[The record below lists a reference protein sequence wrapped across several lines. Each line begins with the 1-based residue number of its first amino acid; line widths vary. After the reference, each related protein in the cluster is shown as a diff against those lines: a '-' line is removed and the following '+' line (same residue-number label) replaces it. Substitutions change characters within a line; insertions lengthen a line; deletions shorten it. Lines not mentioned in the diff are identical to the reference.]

1 MFLRGSLLLTSLLV
15 CLLTALPPAAAQIP
29 PAKPDPLAPRN
40 QAAAG
45 CSADPAASLCEEANP
60 KIIAN
65 ALGGSPL
72 EENLRRLTDQIGGRM
87 TGSAAMARAVAWG
100 VAAFRQAGVD
110 DVHTEKYPLQSSW
123 SEGATRL
130 EVLEPVPFAVHLV
143 SVGWSPPTPA
153 EGIAADVVDVG
164 DGSEAGFAAAGASA
178 KGAILLVH
186 SELLRTW
193 EDLFNEYLRAPAIID
208 RTVRSGAAA
217 ILWMS
222 TRERGLLYRHQNSLT
237 GELDRLPQ
245 AVVAREDA
253 QRLARFL
260 AAGQKVR
267 VHLAMPN
274 RVGGPLEQENVVA
287 EIRGREKPDEFVLLG
302 AHLDSWELGT
312 GALDNGCNAAL
323 VIEAARAI
331 SATGLRP
338 RRTIRFA
345 LFSGEEQGTLGSWAY
360 ARAHRSEMDR
370 MLAAVIFDE
379 GIGRVTGYSLGGRKD
394 IEAGVR
400 DILRSAESWGANH
413 HTADA
418 FIGTDNFDF
427 LLEGVPTLVANQE
440 EANYLPNYHASSDT
454 FDKVEIRELKLHTAL
469 AAVTVF
475 GIAERPE
482 RLGKRQ
488 TRAEVEA
495 LMKETGL
502 DQQMKNL
509 GLWPMWEQGQR
520 GLPR

>member
-1 MFLRGSLLLTSLLV
+1 MFLRRSLLLCLLASLL
-15 CLLTALPPAAAQIP
+15 PAAAQIP

-40 QAAAG
+40 APAAG

-60 KIIAN
+60 KIIAS
-65 ALGGSPL
+65 ALGASPL
-72 EENLRRLTDQIGGRM
+72 EDNLRRLTDEVGGRM

-100 VAAFRQAGVD
+100 VAAFRQAGD
-110 DVHTEKYPLQSSW
+110 DVHTEKYTIPITW

-130 EVLEPVPFAVHLV
+130 DVLAPVPFPVRLV
-143 SVGWSPPTPA
+143 SVGWSPATPA
-153 EGIAADVVDVG
+153 EGITADVVDVG
-164 DGSEAGFAAAGASA
+164 EGGEADFAAAGASA
-178 KGAILLVH
+178 KGAVLLVH

-193 EDLFNEYLRAPAIID
+193 EDLFNEYQRAPGTID
-208 RTVRSGAAA
+208 RAVRSGAAA

-245 AVVAREDA
+245 AIVAREDT
-253 QRLARFL
+253 QRLVRFL

-267 VHLAMPN
+267 VRLTMPN
-274 RVGGPLEQENVVA
+274 RVGGPAEQENVVA
-287 EIRGREKPDEFVLLG
+287 EIRGREKPDEVVLLG

-323 VIEAARAI
+323 VVEAARVI

-338 RRTIRFA
+338 RRTIRFV
-345 LFSGEEQGTLGSWAY
+345 LFTGEEQGTLGSWAY
-360 ARAHRSEMDR
+360 ARAHRNEMDR
-370 MLAAVIFDE
+370 FVAAVVFDE
-379 GIGRVTGYSLGGRKD
+379 GIGRVTGYSLGGRRD

-400 DILRSAESWGANH
+400 DILKPVEAWGANR
-413 HTADA
+413 HTPDA

-427 LLEGVPTLVANQE
+427 LIEGVPTLVANQE
-440 EANYLPNYHASSDT
+440 EANYIANYHASSDT
-454 FDKVEIRELKLHTAL
+454 FDKVDIRELKLHVAL
-469 AAVTVF
+469 AGVTVF
-475 GIAERPE
+475 GIAERPT

-502 DQQMKNL
+502 DQQMKTF
-509 GLWPMWEQGQR
+509 GLWPMWKQGQR
-520 GLPR
+520 GVTR

>member
-1 MFLRGSLLLTSLLV
+1 MFLRRSLFPASLLV
-15 CLLTALPPAAAQIP
+15 CLLVALLPVIAQLP
-29 PAKPDPLAPRN
+29 PAKPDPLTLRS
-40 QAAAG
+40 QQSAG
-45 CSADPAASLCEEANP
+45 CSSDPLASLCEEANP
-60 KIIAN
+60 KILAN
-65 ALGGSPL
+65 ALGPSPL
-72 EENLRRLTDQIGGRM
+72 EANLRRLTDDVGGRM

-100 VAAFRQAGVD
+100 IDAFRQAGVD
-110 DVHTEKYPLQSSW
+110 DVHTERYTVQVTW

-130 EVLEPVPFAVHLV
+130 EVLEPVSFPVRLV
-143 SVGWSPPTPA
+143 AVGWSPPTPA
-153 EGIAADVVDVG
+153 EGVAADVVDVG
-164 DGSEAGFAAAGASA
+164 EGSPADFAGAGA
-178 KGAILLVH
+178 AVKGAILLVH

-193 EDLFNEYLRAPAIID
+193 DDLFNEYLRAPAILD
-208 RTVRSGAAA
+208 RAVRSGAAA
-217 ILWMS
+217 VLWMS
-222 TRERGLLYRHQNSLT
+222 TRERGLLYRHQNTLT

-267 VHLAMPN
+267 ARLAMPN
-274 RVGGPLEQENVVA
+274 RVGGPAEQENVVA
-287 EIRGREKPDEFVLLG
+287 EIRGREKPDEVVLLG
-302 AHLDSWELGT
+302 AHLDSWDLGT

-323 VIEAARAI
+323 VIEAARVI

-338 RRTIRFA
+338 RRTIRFV

-360 ARAHRSEMDR
+360 VRGHRSEMDR
-370 MLAAVIFDE
+370 FVAAVIFDE
-379 GIGRVTGYSLGGRKD
+379 GIGRVTGYSLGGRRD

-400 DILRSAESWGANH
+400 GILKPVEAWGANH
-413 HTADA
+413 HTPDA
-418 FIGTDNFDF
+418 FLGTDNFDF
-427 LLEGVPTLVANQE
+427 LIEGVPTLVANQE
-440 EANYLPNYHASSDT
+440 EANYIVNYHAFSDT
-454 FDKVEIRELKLHTAL
+454 FDKVDIRELKLHVAL

-502 DQQMKNL
+502 DKQMKAS
-509 GLWPMWEQGQR
+509 GLWPMWEQGRR
-520 GLPR
+520 GASR